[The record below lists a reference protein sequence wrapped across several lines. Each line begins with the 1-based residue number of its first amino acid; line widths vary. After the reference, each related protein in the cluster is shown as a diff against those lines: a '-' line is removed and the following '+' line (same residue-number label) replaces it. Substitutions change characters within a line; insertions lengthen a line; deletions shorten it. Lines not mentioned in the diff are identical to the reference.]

1 MGILLNSSLVGEGGE
16 ERGVDM
22 SLFVDFDGS
31 QGAFD
36 GKIVDNILK
45 YAFWYV
51 HKSLLMDERCRSVSR
66 RIIVLS
72 VKSLT

>member
-31 QGAFD
+31 QGTFD
-36 GKIVDNILK
+36 GKIVDNILQF
-45 YAFWYV
+45 AFWYV
-51 HKSLLMDERCRSVSR
+51 HKSLLMDERCRSVFH